1 MQMPRR
7 LLTHPPCLASITFLY
22 MSVLFPSSHHS
33 IICILSL
40 ICANVVIIC
49 KCHTKTDYYCC
60 EFNELGDDPPR
71 TLQQRAGL
79 QRYFWKIQ
87 EIISLQESQ
96 LVTASPVPNPKN
108 TSPAPA
114 STVQSSLRFPPA
126 TYWPSWPCSLM
137 SLPTAP
143 TWDGPGSSHNLLNHH
158 FLPQLTCFR
167 CSLGLLWLW
176 RVTRWS
182 VAG

>member
-71 TLQQRAGL
+71 TLQQRA
-79 QRYFWKIQ
+79 KIFL
-87 EIISLQESQ
+87 ENSGNNIPAGISTGDCISSPQPQKHLSSTSFYRPVVPALSPSYLLT
-96 LVTASPVPNPKN
+96 LVTLLTNVPPHCPNMRW
-108 TSPAPA
+108 A
-114 STVQSSLRFPPA
+114 RFIA
-126 TYWPSWPCSLM
+126 
-137 SLPTAP
+137 
-143 TWDGPGSSHNLLNHH
+143 
-158 FLPQLTCFR
+158 
-167 CSLGLLWLW
+167 
-176 RVTRWS
+176 
-182 VAG
+182 